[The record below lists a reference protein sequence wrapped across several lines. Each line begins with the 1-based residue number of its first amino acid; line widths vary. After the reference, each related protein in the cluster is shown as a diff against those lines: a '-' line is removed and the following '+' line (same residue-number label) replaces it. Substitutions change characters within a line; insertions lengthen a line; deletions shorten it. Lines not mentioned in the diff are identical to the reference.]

1 MYWSSTVDWRSFP
14 SDRSSGYMPPGSSP
28 EANLS
33 GDGSGPEAMKGM
45 SRTVRVITV
54 LAGLAVLVVSCGGR
68 AIAPDAPPS
77 ATAAPPSYEVW
88 VVDQGETTPAGGGT
102 LYIYR
107 GASLKDAAPA
117 PAYTVN
123 LGEAALGVGDGV
135 GKHGHSIAFNPAMTH
150 AVISYVDSGHVQVI
164 RASDR
169 KVVASIKMTGSAAG
183 AAQPHATAVT
193 PTGDA
198 IIVANQGGKRLQR
211 IAADFKNDVYKLDSA
226 ADLDLSVLEDADH
239 PGNLPVIPVFT
250 PDGRYVY
257 VPMRGGG
264 SYIVDYQAT
273 PMKTVATLGKSA
285 IGPQSCCATFVKDT
299 IWTTAQGGA
308 TTTTTSF
315 NLYQVSGLPEKPVAK
330 KILSRTGSVESHS
343 VILVGQYLW
352 VADRFANT
360 LDIVDQTGEAKT
372 LSLASG
378 PLAGR
383 DPAPDIMAASPDG
396 SAVFVAL
403 RGKTPTTSNIKGLD
417 NAVGDVGGFAI
428 LSVKDNGRDA
438 VVSSVV
444 AFPLAAGAS
453 VVDPHGLRVRVIK

>member
-1 MYWSSTVDWRSFP
+1 
-14 SDRSSGYMPPGSSP
+14 
-28 EANLS
+28 
-33 GDGSGPEAMKGM
+33 MKGM
-45 SRTVRVITV
+45 GTLGRVAPV
-54 LAGLAVLVVSCGGR
+54 LTTLAILVTSCGGR
-68 AIAPDAPPS
+68 AATPSTAPTTTPA
-77 ATAAPPSYEVW
+77 PSYELW
-88 VVDQGETTPAGGGT
+88 VVDQAETTPTGGGT
-102 LYIYR
+102 LYVYK
-107 GASLKDAAPA
+107 GADLKGATPA

-183 AAQPHATAVT
+183 PAAPHASAVT
-193 PTGDA
+193 PAGDA

-211 IAADFKNDVYKLDSA
+211 ISADFKNDVYKLDSA
-226 ADLDLSVLEDADH
+226 ADLDLSLLEDADH

-264 SYIVDYQAT
+264 SYVIDYQAT

-315 NLYQVSGLPEKPVAK
+315 NLYQVTGLPDKPIAK
-330 KILSRTGSVESHS
+330 KILSRTGNVESHS
-343 VILVGQYLW
+343 VILVGQYVWL
-352 VADRFANT
+352 ADRFANT
-360 LDIVDQTGEAKT
+360 LDIVDATGDART
-372 LSLASG
+372 MSLASG

-383 DPAPDIMAASPDG
+383 DPAPDIMAASPDE
-396 SAVFVAL
+396 SNVFVAL
-403 RGKTPTTSNIKGLD
+403 RGKTPLTSNIKGLD

-428 LSVKDNGRDA
+428 LTVKDGGRDA
-438 VVSSVV
+438 TVSSVI
-444 AFPLAAGAS
+444 ALPLAAGAS
-453 VVDPHGLRVRVIK
+453 VVDPHGLRVRIIR

>member
-1 MYWSSTVDWRSFP
+1 MNYVLEFYRLEGQFGLGPLLKRS
-14 SDRSSGYMPPGSSP
+14 GG
-28 EANLS
+28 
-33 GDGSGPEAMKGM
+33 MKGM
-45 SRTVRVITV
+45 GIKILGRISPF
-54 LAGLAVLVVSCGGR
+54 LATFAILVSACGGR
-68 AIAPDAPPS
+68 TAAPSTAP
-77 ATAAPPSYEVW
+77 TASPAPPSYELW
-88 VVDQGETTPAGGGT
+88 VVDQAETTPTGGGT
-102 LYIYR
+102 LYIYK
-107 GASLKDAAPA
+107 GADLSGGAPA

-123 LGEAALGVGDGV
+123 LGEAALGVGDGI

-164 RASDR
+164 RAADR

-183 AAQPHATAVT
+183 PAAPHASAVT
-193 PTGDA
+193 PAGDA

-211 IAADFKNDVYKLDSA
+211 ITADFKNDVYKLDAA
-226 ADLDLSVLEDADH
+226 ADLDLSLLEDADH

-264 SYIVDYQAT
+264 SYVVDYQAT

-285 IGPQSCCATFVKDT
+285 IGPQSCCAAFVKDT
-299 IWTTAQGGA
+299 VWTTAQGGA

-315 NLYQVSGLPEKPVAK
+315 NLYQVTGLPDRPVAK
-330 KILSRTGSVESHS
+330 KILSRTGNVESHS

-352 VADRFANT
+352 LADRFANT
-360 LDIVDQTGEAKT
+360 LDIVDQTGDART
-372 LSLASG
+372 ISLASG

-383 DPAPDIMAASPDG
+383 DPAPDIMAATPDE
-396 SAVFVAL
+396 SRVFVAL
-403 RGKTPTTSNIKGLD
+403 RGKTPLTSNIKGLD

-428 LSVKDNGRDA
+428 LTVKDGGRDA

-444 AFPLAAGAS
+444 ALPLAAGAS
-453 VVDPHGLRVRVIK
+453 VVDPHGLRIRIIK

>member
-1 MYWSSTVDWRSFP
+1 MGTL
-14 SDRSSGYMPPGSSP
+14 
-28 EANLS
+28 A
-33 GDGSGPEAMKGM
+33 
-45 SRTVRVITV
+45 RVTLFFAAFAI
-54 LAGLAVLVVSCGGR
+54 LVASCGGR
-68 AIAPDAPPS
+68 AAAP
-77 ATAAPPSYEVW
+77 TAGPTASPVPPSYELW
-88 VVDQGETTPAGGGT
+88 VVDQGDTTPAGGGT
-102 LYIYR
+102 LYIYK
-107 GASLKDAAPA
+107 GADLKGAAVA

-150 AVISYVDSGHVQVI
+150 AVIAYVDSGHVQVI

-193 PTGDA
+193 PAGDA

-211 IAADFKNDVYKLDSA
+211 ITADFKNDVYKLDTA
-226 ADLDLSVLEDADH
+226 ADLDLSLLEDADH

-264 SYIVDYQAT
+264 SYVIDYQAT
-273 PMKTVATLGKSA
+273 PMKTIATLGKSA

-299 IWTTAQGGA
+299 VWTTAQGGA
-308 TTTTTSF
+308 TATTTSF
-315 NLYQVSGLPEKPVAK
+315 NLYQITGLPDKPVAK
-330 KILSRTGSVESHS
+330 KILARTGNVESHS

-360 LDIVDQTGEAKT
+360 LDIVDQTGEART
-372 LSLASG
+372 MSLASG

-383 DPAPDIMAASPDG
+383 DPAPDIMALSPDE
-396 SAVFVAL
+396 STVFVAL
-403 RGKTPTTSNIKGLD
+403 RGKTPMTSNIKGLD

-438 VVSSVV
+438 TVSSVV
-444 AFPLAAGAS
+444 ALPLAAGAS
-453 VVDPHGLRVRVIK
+453 VVDPHGLRVRIIK

>member
-1 MYWSSTVDWRSFP
+1 MNYVLEFYRPEGQFDLGPLLKRS
-14 SDRSSGYMPPGSSP
+14 GG
-28 EANLS
+28 
-33 GDGSGPEAMKGM
+33 MKGM
-45 SRTVRVITV
+45 GIKILGRISPF
-54 LAGLAVLVVSCGGR
+54 LATFAILVSACGGR
-68 AIAPDAPPS
+68 TAAPSTAP
-77 ATAAPPSYEVW
+77 TASPAPPSYELW
-88 VVDQGETTPAGGGT
+88 VVDQAETTPTGGGT
-102 LYIYR
+102 LYIYK
-107 GASLKDAAPA
+107 GADLSGGAPA

-123 LGEAALGVGDGV
+123 LGEAALGVGDGI

-164 RASDR
+164 RAADR

-183 AAQPHATAVT
+183 PAAPHASAVT
-193 PTGDA
+193 PAGDA

-211 IAADFKNDVYKLDSA
+211 ITADFKNDVYKLDAA
-226 ADLDLSVLEDADH
+226 ADLDLSLLEDADH

-264 SYIVDYQAT
+264 SYVVDYQAT

-285 IGPQSCCATFVKDT
+285 IGPQSCCAAFVKDT
-299 IWTTAQGGA
+299 VWTTAQGGA

-315 NLYQVSGLPEKPVAK
+315 NLYQVTGLPDRPVAK
-330 KILSRTGSVESHS
+330 KILSRTGNVESHS

-352 VADRFANT
+352 LADRFANT
-360 LDIVDQTGEAKT
+360 LDIVDQTGDART
-372 LSLASG
+372 ISLASG

-383 DPAPDIMAASPDG
+383 DPAPDIMAATPDE
-396 SAVFVAL
+396 SRVFVAL
-403 RGKTPTTSNIKGLD
+403 RGKTPLTSNIKGLD

-428 LSVKDNGRDA
+428 LTVKDGGRDA

-444 AFPLAAGAS
+444 ALPLAAGAS
-453 VVDPHGLRVRVIK
+453 VVDPHGLRIRIIK

>member
-1 MYWSSTVDWRSFP
+1 
-14 SDRSSGYMPPGSSP
+14 
-28 EANLS
+28 
-33 GDGSGPEAMKGM
+33 MKGM
-45 SRTVRVITV
+45 AT
-54 LAGLAVLVVSCGGR
+54 LARFTAFLAALAILVASCGGR
-68 AIAPDAPPS
+68 A
-77 ATAAPPSYEVW
+77 AAPTTAPTASPTPASFELW
-88 VVDQGETTPAGGGT
+88 VVDQGDTTPAGGGT
-102 LYIYR
+102 LYIYK
-107 GASLKDAAPA
+107 GADLKATAPA
-117 PAYTVN
+117 PTYTVN

-150 AVISYVDSGHVQVI
+150 AVIAYVDSGHVQVI

-193 PTGDA
+193 PAGDA

-211 IAADFKNDVYKLDSA
+211 ITADFKNDVYKLDSA
-226 ADLDLSVLEDADH
+226 ADLDLSLLEDADH

-264 SYIVDYQAT
+264 SYVIDYQAT
-273 PMKTVATLGKSA
+273 PMKTIATLGKSA

-299 IWTTAQGGA
+299 VWTTAQGGA

-315 NLYQVSGLPEKPVAK
+315 NLYQVTGLPDKPVAK
-330 KILSRTGSVESHS
+330 KILSRSGSVESHGI
-343 VILVGQYLW
+343 ILVGQYLW

-360 LDIVDQTGEAKT
+360 LDIVDQTGETKT
-372 LSLASG
+372 MSLASG

-383 DPAPDIMAASPDG
+383 DPAPDIMALSPDE
-396 SAVFVAL
+396 STVFVAL
-403 RGKTPTTSNIKGLD
+403 RGKTPMTSNIKGLD
-417 NAVGDVGGFAI
+417 NAVGDVGGFAM

-438 VVSSVV
+438 TVSSVV
-444 AFPLAAGAS
+444 TLPLAAGAS
-453 VVDPHGLRVRVIK
+453 VVDPHGLRIRIVK

>member
-1 MYWSSTVDWRSFP
+1 MNYVLEFYRLEGQFCLGPLLKRS
-14 SDRSSGYMPPGSSP
+14 GG
-28 EANLS
+28 
-33 GDGSGPEAMKGM
+33 MKGM
-45 SRTVRVITV
+45 GIKILGRISPF
-54 LAGLAVLVVSCGGR
+54 LATFAILVSACGGR
-68 AIAPDAPPS
+68 TAAPSTAP
-77 ATAAPPSYEVW
+77 TASPAPPSYELW
-88 VVDQGETTPAGGGT
+88 VVDQAETTPTGGGT
-102 LYIYR
+102 LYIYK
-107 GASLKDAAPA
+107 GADLSGGAPA

-123 LGEAALGVGDGV
+123 LGEAALGVGDGI

-164 RASDR
+164 RAADR

-183 AAQPHATAVT
+183 PAAPHASAVT
-193 PTGDA
+193 PAGDA

-211 IAADFKNDVYKLDSA
+211 ITADFKNDVYKLDAA
-226 ADLDLSVLEDADH
+226 ADLDLSLLEDADH

-264 SYIVDYQAT
+264 SYVVDYQAT

-285 IGPQSCCATFVKDT
+285 IGPQSCCAAFVKDT
-299 IWTTAQGGA
+299 VWTTAQGGA

-315 NLYQVSGLPEKPVAK
+315 NLYQVTGLPDRPVAK
-330 KILSRTGSVESHS
+330 KILSRTGNVESHS

-352 VADRFANT
+352 LADRFANT
-360 LDIVDQTGEAKT
+360 LDIVDQTGGART
-372 LSLASG
+372 ISLASG

-383 DPAPDIMAASPDG
+383 DPAPDIMAATPDE
-396 SAVFVAL
+396 SRVFVAL
-403 RGKTPTTSNIKGLD
+403 RGKTPLTSNIKGLD

-428 LSVKDNGRDA
+428 LTVKDGGRDA

-444 AFPLAAGAS
+444 ALPLAAGAS
-453 VVDPHGLRVRVIK
+453 VVDPHGLRIRIIK

>member
-1 MYWSSTVDWRSFP
+1 MRILSRI
-14 SDRSSGYMPPGSSP
+14 SP
-28 EANLS
+28 
-33 GDGSGPEAMKGM
+33 
-45 SRTVRVITV
+45 I
-54 LAGLAVLVVSCGGR
+54 LATLAILVASCGGR
-68 AIAPDAPPS
+68 A
-77 ATAAPPSYEVW
+77 AAPSTAPTASPTPPPYELW
-88 VVDQGETTPAGGGT
+88 VVDQAETTPTGGGT
-102 LYIYR
+102 LYIYK
-107 GASLKDAAPA
+107 GADLKAAAPT

-123 LGEAALGVGDGV
+123 LGEAALGVGDGI

-169 KVVASIKMTGSAAG
+169 KVVASIKMTGGAAG
-183 AAQPHATAVT
+183 PAAPHASAVT
-193 PTGDA
+193 PAGDA

-211 IAADFKNDVYKLDSA
+211 ISADFKNDVYKLDSA
-226 ADLDLSVLEDADH
+226 ADLDLSLLEDADH

-264 SYIVDYQAT
+264 AYVIDYQAT
-273 PMKTVATLGKSA
+273 PMKTVATLGKSG

-299 IWTTAQGGA
+299 VWTTAQGGA

-315 NLYQVSGLPEKPVAK
+315 NLYQVTGLPDKPVAK
-330 KILSRTGSVESHS
+330 KILSRTGNVESHS

-352 VADRFANT
+352 LADRFANT
-360 LDIVDQTGEAKT
+360 LDIVDQTGDART
-372 LSLASG
+372 MSLASG

-383 DPAPDIMAASPDG
+383 DPAPDIMALSPDE
-396 SAVFVAL
+396 SMVFVAL
-403 RGKTPTTSNIKGLD
+403 RGKTPLTSNIKGLD

-438 VVSSVV
+438 TVSSFV
-444 AFPLAAGAS
+444 ALPLAAGAS
-453 VVDPHGLRVRVIK
+453 VVDPHGLRIRIVK

>member
-1 MYWSSTVDWRSFP
+1 MGTL
-14 SDRSSGYMPPGSSP
+14 G
-28 EANLS
+28 
-33 GDGSGPEAMKGM
+33 
-45 SRTVRVITV
+45 RVAPV
-54 LAGLAVLVVSCGGR
+54 LTTLAILVTSCGGR
-68 AIAPDAPPS
+68 A
-77 ATAAPPSYEVW
+77 AAPSTAPTATPAPSYELW
-88 VVDQGETTPAGGGT
+88 VVDQAETTPTGGGT
-102 LYIYR
+102 LYVYK
-107 GASLKDAAPA
+107 GADLKGATPA

-183 AAQPHATAVT
+183 PAAPHASAVT

-211 IAADFKNDVYKLDSA
+211 ISADFKNDVYRLDSA
-226 ADLDLSVLEDADH
+226 ADLDLSLLEDADH

-264 SYIVDYQAT
+264 SYLVDYQAT

-315 NLYQVSGLPEKPVAK
+315 NLYQVTGLPDKPIAK
-330 KILSRTGSVESHS
+330 KILSRTGNVESHS
-343 VILVGQYLW
+343 VILVGQYVWL
-352 VADRFANT
+352 ADRFANT
-360 LDIVDQTGEAKT
+360 LDIVDATGDART
-372 LSLASG
+372 MSLASG

-383 DPAPDIMAASPDG
+383 DPAPDIMAASPDE
-396 SAVFVAL
+396 SNVFVAL
-403 RGKTPTTSNIKGLD
+403 RGKTPVTSNIKGLD

-428 LSVKDNGRDA
+428 LTVKDGGRDA
-438 VVSSVV
+438 TVSSVI
-444 AFPLAAGAS
+444 ALPLAAGAS
-453 VVDPHGLRVRVIK
+453 VVDPHGLRVRIIR

>member
-1 MYWSSTVDWRSFP
+1 MNYVLEFYRLEGQFGLGPLLKRS
-14 SDRSSGYMPPGSSP
+14 GG
-28 EANLS
+28 
-33 GDGSGPEAMKGM
+33 MKGM
-45 SRTVRVITV
+45 GIKILGRISPF
-54 LAGLAVLVVSCGGR
+54 LATFAILVSACGGR
-68 AIAPDAPPS
+68 TAAPSTAP
-77 ATAAPPSYEVW
+77 TASPAPPSYELW
-88 VVDQGETTPAGGGT
+88 VVDQAETTPTGGGT
-102 LYIYR
+102 LYIYK
-107 GASLKDAAPA
+107 GADLSGGAPA

-123 LGEAALGVGDGV
+123 LGEAALGVGDGI

-164 RASDR
+164 RAADR

-183 AAQPHATAVT
+183 PAAPHASAVT
-193 PTGDA
+193 PAGDA

-211 IAADFKNDVYKLDSA
+211 ITADFKNDVYKLDAA
-226 ADLDLSVLEDADH
+226 ADLDLSLLEDADH

-264 SYIVDYQAT
+264 SYVVDYQAT

-285 IGPQSCCATFVKDT
+285 IGPQSCCAALVKDT
-299 IWTTAQGGA
+299 VWTTAQGGA

-315 NLYQVSGLPEKPVAK
+315 NLYQVTGLPDRPVAK
-330 KILSRTGSVESHS
+330 KILSRTGNVESHS

-352 VADRFANT
+352 LADRFANT
-360 LDIVDQTGEAKT
+360 LDIVDQTGDART
-372 LSLASG
+372 ISLASG

-383 DPAPDIMAASPDG
+383 DPAPDIMAATPDE
-396 SAVFVAL
+396 SRVFVAL
-403 RGKTPTTSNIKGLD
+403 RGKTPLTSNIKGLD

-428 LSVKDNGRDA
+428 LTVKDGGRDA

-444 AFPLAAGAS
+444 ALPLAAGAS
-453 VVDPHGLRVRVIK
+453 VVDPHGLRIRIIK

>member
-1 MYWSSTVDWRSFP
+1 
-14 SDRSSGYMPPGSSP
+14 
-28 EANLS
+28 
-33 GDGSGPEAMKGM
+33 MKGM
-45 SRTVRVITV
+45 RILSRISPI
-54 LAGLAVLVVSCGGR
+54 LATLAILVASCGGR
-68 AIAPDAPPS
+68 A
-77 ATAAPPSYEVW
+77 AAPSTAPTASPTPPPYELW
-88 VVDQGETTPAGGGT
+88 VVDQAETTPTGGGT
-102 LYIYR
+102 LYIYK
-107 GASLKDAAPA
+107 GADLKAAAPT

-123 LGEAALGVGDGV
+123 LGEAALGVGDGI

-169 KVVASIKMTGSAAG
+169 KVVASIKMTGGAAG
-183 AAQPHATAVT
+183 PAAPHASAVT
-193 PTGDA
+193 PAGDA

-211 IAADFKNDVYKLDSA
+211 ISADFKNDVYKLDSA
-226 ADLDLSVLEDADH
+226 GDLDLSLLEDADH

-264 SYIVDYQAT
+264 AYVIDYQAT
-273 PMKTVATLGKSA
+273 PMKTVATLGKSG

-299 IWTTAQGGA
+299 VWTTAQGGA

-315 NLYQVSGLPEKPVAK
+315 NLYQVTGLPDKPVAK
-330 KILSRTGSVESHS
+330 KILSRTGNVESHS

-352 VADRFANT
+352 LADRFANT
-360 LDIVDQTGEAKT
+360 LDIVDQTGDART
-372 LSLASG
+372 MSLASG

-383 DPAPDIMAASPDG
+383 DPAPDIMALSPDE
-396 SAVFVAL
+396 STVFVAL
-403 RGKTPTTSNIKGLD
+403 RGKTPVTSNVKGLD

-438 VVSSVV
+438 LVSSVV
-444 AFPLAAGAS
+444 ALPMAAGAS
-453 VVDPHGLRVRVIK
+453 VVDPHGLRIRIVK

>member
-1 MYWSSTVDWRSFP
+1 MGILARV
-14 SDRSSGYMPPGSSP
+14 SP
-28 EANLS
+28 F
-33 GDGSGPEAMKGM
+33 
-45 SRTVRVITV
+45 
-54 LAGLAVLVVSCGGR
+54 LATLAILVASCGGR
-68 AIAPDAPPS
+68 S
-77 ATAAPPSYEVW
+77 AAPSTAPTASSAPASYELW
-88 VVDQGETTPAGGGT
+88 VVDQAETTPTGGGT
-102 LYIYR
+102 LYIYK
-107 GASLKDAAPA
+107 GGDLKAVAPA

-164 RASDR
+164 RAADR

-183 AAQPHATAVT
+183 AARPHASAVT
-193 PTGDA
+193 PAGDA

-211 IAADFKNDVYKLDSA
+211 IAADFKNDVYRLDSA
-226 ADLDLSVLEDADH
+226 ADLDLSPLEDADH

-264 SYIVDYQAT
+264 SYVVDYQAT
-273 PMKTVATLGKSA
+273 PMKTVASLGKPA
-285 IGPQSCCATFVKDT
+285 IGSQSCCATFVKDT

-315 NLYQVSGLPEKPVAK
+315 NLYQVTGLPDKPVAN
-330 KILSRTGSVESHS
+330 KILSRTGNVESHS

-352 VADRFANT
+352 LADRFANT

-372 LSLASG
+372 MSLASG

-383 DPAPDIMAASPDG
+383 DPAPDIMAASPDE
-396 SAVFVAL
+396 SSVFVAL
-403 RGKTPTTSNIKGLD
+403 RGKTPLTSNIKGLD

-428 LSVKDNGRDA
+428 LTVKDGGRDA
-438 VVSSVV
+438 AVTSFVGL
-444 AFPLAAGAS
+444 PLAAGAS
-453 VVDPHGLRVRVIK
+453 VVDPHGLRVRIIK

>member
-1 MYWSSTVDWRSFP
+1 MKDMSAKLRVTTV
-14 SDRSSGYMPPGSSP
+14 
-28 EANLS
+28 
-33 GDGSGPEAMKGM
+33 
-45 SRTVRVITV
+45 I
-54 LAGLAVLVVSCGGR
+54 AGLAILVTSCGGN
-68 AIAPDAPPS
+68 AVAPSTSAS
-77 ATAAPPSYEVW
+77 ATPAPPSYEVW
-88 VVDQGETTPAGGGT
+88 VVDQAETTPTGGGT
-102 LYIYR
+102 LYIYK
-107 GASLKDAAPA
+107 GADLKSAAPA

-150 AVISYVDSGHVQVI
+150 GVISYVDSGHVQVI

-183 AAQPHATAVT
+183 PAAPHATAVT
-193 PTGDA
+193 PAGDA

-211 IAADFKNDVYKLDSA
+211 ISADFKNDVYKLDSS
-226 ADLDLSVLEDADH
+226 ADLDLSLLEDADH
-239 PGNLPVIPVFT
+239 PANLPVIPVFT

-264 SYIVDYQAT
+264 SYVIDYQAT

-285 IGPQSCCATFVKDT
+285 IGPQQCCATFLKDA

-315 NLYQVSGLPEKPVAK
+315 NLYQVTGLPDKPVAK
-330 KILSRTGSVESHS
+330 KILARTGNVESHS
-343 VILVGQYLW
+343 VIPVGQYLW

-360 LDIVDQTGEAKT
+360 LDIVDQAGDTRT
-372 LSLASG
+372 MTIASG

-383 DPAPDIMAASPDG
+383 DPAPDIMAASPDE
-396 SAVFVAL
+396 SMVFVAL
-403 RGKTPTTSNIKGLD
+403 RGKTPVTSNIKGLD

-428 LSVKDNGRDA
+428 LTVKDSGRDA
-438 VVSSVV
+438 TVGSFVVL
-444 AFPLAAGAS
+444 PLAAGAS
-453 VVDPHGLRVRVIK
+453 VVDPHGLRVRIIK

>member
-1 MYWSSTVDWRSFP
+1 
-14 SDRSSGYMPPGSSP
+14 
-28 EANLS
+28 
-33 GDGSGPEAMKGM
+33 MKGM
-45 SRTVRVITV
+45 GIEIKSKLRFSTV
-54 LAGLAVLVVSCGGR
+54 LATFAVLVSSCGGR
-68 AIAPDAPPS
+68 AAAPSTAPIPS
-77 ATAAPPSYEVW
+77 PAPPSYELW
-88 VVDQGETTPAGGGT
+88 VVDQGDTTPAGGGT
-102 LYIYR
+102 LYIYK
-107 GASLKDAAPA
+107 GVSLGDAAPA

-150 AVISYVDSGHVQVI
+150 AVISFVDSGHVQVI

-193 PTGDA
+193 PAGDA

-239 PGNLPVIPVFT
+239 PGNLPVTPVFT

-264 SYIVDYQAT
+264 SYLVDYQAT
-273 PMKTVATLGKSA
+273 PMKAVATLGKSA

-308 TTTTTSF
+308 TATTTSF
-315 NLYQVSGLPEKPVAK
+315 NLYQVTGLPDKPVAK

-343 VILVGQYLW
+343 VIPVGRYLW
-352 VADRFANT
+352 VADRFGNT
-360 LDIVDQTGEAKT
+360 LDIVDQTGDART

-383 DPAPDIMAASPDG
+383 DPAPDIMALSPDE
-396 SAVFVAL
+396 STVFVAL
-403 RGKTPTTSNIKGLD
+403 RGKTPMTSNIKGLD

-428 LSVKDNGRDA
+428 ISVKDGGRDA
-438 VVSSVV
+438 TVSSVV
-444 AFPLAAGAS
+444 ALPLAAGAS
-453 VVDPHGLRVRVIK
+453 VVDPHGLRVRIVR

>member
-1 MYWSSTVDWRSFP
+1 MGIKTLVRI
-14 SDRSSGYMPPGSSP
+14 SP
-28 EANLS
+28 F
-33 GDGSGPEAMKGM
+33 
-45 SRTVRVITV
+45 
-54 LAGLAVLVVSCGGR
+54 LATLALLVASCGGR
-68 AIAPDAPPS
+68 AAAPTTAPTPTS
-77 ATAAPPSYEVW
+77 APPSYELW
-88 VVDQGETTPAGGGT
+88 VVDQAETTPSGGGT
-102 LYIYR
+102 LYIYK
-107 GASLKDAAPA
+107 GSDLKTAAPT

-123 LGEAALGVGDGV
+123 LGEAALGVGDGI

-164 RASDR
+164 RAADR
-169 KVVASIKMTGSAAG
+169 KVVASIKMTGSTAGPAA
-183 AAQPHATAVT
+183 PHASAVT
-193 PTGDA
+193 PAGDA

-211 IAADFKNDVYKLDSA
+211 ITADFKNDVYKLDSA

-250 PDGRYVY
+250 PDGRYAY

-264 SYIVDYQAT
+264 SYVVDYQAT
-273 PMKTVATLGKSA
+273 PMKTIASLGKPA

-315 NLYQVSGLPEKPVAK
+315 NLYQVTGLPDKPIAK
-330 KILSRTGSVESHS
+330 KILSRTGNVESHS

-352 VADRFANT
+352 LADRFANT
-360 LDIVDQTGEAKT
+360 LDIVDQTGDART
-372 LSLASG
+372 MSLASG

-383 DPAPDIMAASPDG
+383 DPAPDIMAASPDE

-403 RGKTPTTSNIKGLD
+403 RGKTPLTSNIKGLD

-428 LSVKDNGRDA
+428 LTVNNGGRDA
-438 VVSSVV
+438 TVSSVV
-444 AFPLAAGAS
+444 ALPLGAGAS
-453 VVDPHGLRVRVIK
+453 VVDPHGLRIRLIK

>member
-1 MYWSSTVDWRSFP
+1 
-14 SDRSSGYMPPGSSP
+14 
-28 EANLS
+28 
-33 GDGSGPEAMKGM
+33 MKGM
-45 SRTVRVITV
+45 GTLSRVSPV
-54 LAGLAVLVVSCGGR
+54 LAALAILLASCGGR
-68 AIAPDAPPS
+68 A
-77 ATAAPPSYEVW
+77 AAPSTASIPSPASPSYELW
-88 VVDQGETTPAGGGT
+88 VVDQGDTTPTGGGT
-102 LYIYR
+102 LYIYKS
-107 GASLKDAAPA
+107 AELNKATPA
-117 PAYTVN
+117 PVYTVN

-135 GKHGHSIAFNPAMTH
+135 GKHGHSITFNPAMTH
-150 AVISYVDSGHVQVI
+150 AIIAYVDSGHVQVI

-183 AAQPHATAVT
+183 QAQPHATAVT
-193 PTGDA
+193 PAGDA

-211 IAADFKNDVYKLDSA
+211 IGADFKNDVYKLDSA
-226 ADLDLSVLEDADH
+226 ADLDLSALEDADH

-250 PDGRYVY
+250 PDGQYAY

-264 SYIVDYQAT
+264 SYVVDYQAT

-285 IGPQSCCATFVKDT
+285 IGPQQCCATFVKDDT

-315 NLYQVSGLPEKPVAK
+315 NLYQVTGLPDKPVAK
-330 KILSRTGSVESHS
+330 KVLSRTGNVESHS

-360 LDIVDQTGEAKT
+360 LDIVDQTGDART
-372 LSLASG
+372 MSLASG

-383 DPAPDIMAASPDG
+383 DPAPDIMAVSPDG
-396 SAVFVAL
+396 SQVFVAL
-403 RGKTPTTSNIKGLD
+403 RGKTPLTSNIKGLD

-428 LSVKDNGRDA
+428 LTVKDSGRDA
-438 VVSSVV
+438 AVSSFVV
-444 AFPLAAGAS
+444 LPLAAGAS